1 MSSMNFTCDGCGR
14 EVFSCTFVNGMKF
27 CAKCYQE
34 IKPLREAVS
43 KMYEGKK
50 HRGRTSR
57 RYYG

>member
-1 MSSMNFTCDGCGR
+1 MEDVCKYCGTSYE
-14 EVFSCTFVNGMKF
+14 EVLDNGFVG